1 MGQPIRAIE
10 LVGMWAFLLGGTV
23 FTIGYFPT
31 AFALHAGA
39 FKYPA
44 DAVTT
49 LFRLGTSLY
58 ETGCLCLTVNSAIQ
72 GTDKFAIATNIVLC
86 IAVAFFFLGT
96 WGSEQCVT
104 VPRYVFAY
112 PDGDFPNPFFFNVC
126 GVYGSIVYHLGTS
139 MLLWNVWP
147 TPHKFMSFWG
157 GALCFWVAIALITY
171 FGFIIP
177 ILGPVS
183 KRCQQPE
190 AESVAEEG
198 GAPKLWNSRS
208 VLHGVTGEWANGEWV
223 GKSATD
229 QTNKQNEEVK
239 SAIKELKQVVEQLCQ
254 QPKGDW
260 ACSSVQGDKQHGEV
274 VSSITELKQIKE
286 RLSQIAS
293 KK

>member
-1 MGQPIRAIE
+1 MGILASDKPYPPDATRKQILDIAAAAPPGA
-10 LVGMWAFLLGGTV
+10 WTWKWWPNFLGGILL
-23 FTIGYFPT
+23 FIG
-31 AFALHAGA
+31 G
-39 FKYPA
+39 
-44 DAVTT
+44 
-49 LFRLGTSLY
+49 
-58 ETGCLCLTVNSAIQ
+58 
-72 GTDKFAIATNIVLC
+72 IV
-86 IAVAFFFLGT
+86 
-96 WGSEQCVT
+96 
-104 VPRYVFAY
+104 
-112 PDGDFPNPFFFNVC
+112 FNVAAN
-126 GVYGSIVYHLGTS
+126 S
-139 MLLWNVWP
+139 
-147 TPHKFMSFWG
+147 
-157 GALCFWVAIALITY
+157 
-171 FGFIIP
+171 
-177 ILGPVS
+177 LGPVS

-293 KK
+293 NK